1 MADFEKRTKREF
13 LCRDD
18 LWDLLGRM
26 AAESGFTRDILLNE
40 AMKAFARSRG
50 YAVEAKRKL
59 AASEDSAFPGEIT
72 PVRQGPPLRPPPQ
85 PTPQLF
91 LFFNGQR
98 YSVPQDEDFVIGR
111 GSAGCHLTIKDANI
125 SRRHAAIAFR
135 NGNYY
140 LQDLG
145 SLNGIEHRGEQIDHK
160 RIEEGDVFHIC
171 DYELRFTFQGK

>member
-1 MADFEKRTKREF
+1 MADLEKRTRREF

-18 LWDLLGRM
+18 LWDLFGRM
-26 AAESGFTRDILLNE
+26 AAESGFTRDVLLNE

-50 YAVEAKRKL
+50 YAVEPRRKP
-59 AASEDSAFPGEIT
+59 AASEDAAFPGEIT
-72 PVRQGPPLRPPPQ
+72 PVRPGPPPPPPPE

-98 YSVPQDEDFVIGR
+98 YAIPSNTDFVIGR
-111 GSAGCHLTIKDANI
+111 GSAGCHLTIKDVNV

-135 NGNYY
+135 NGHYY

-145 SLNGIEHRGEQIDHK
+145 SLNGIEYRGEQIDHK

-171 DYELRFTFQGK
+171 DYELRFSFQAK